1 MDTENLAVY
10 INDCT
15 SQGLYPRLLTGGFVF
30 VTLNFL
36 SYRRMINMGICCDG
50 FMSFGFPLHWYAF
63 GGYVG
68 MTYIHWWKVALN
80 IIVGFL
86 MCLLTGRLFRGLIV
100 KIRFYVGPA

>member
-1 MDTENLAVY
+1 WQFISMIVQVRAYT
-10 INDCT
+10 I
-15 SQGLYPRLLTGGFVF
+15 GFLTGGLVF
-30 VTLNFL
+30 VMLNFL
-36 SYRRMINMGICCDG
+36 RYRRLINMTICCDG
-50 FMSFGFPLHWYAF
+50 FLSFGFSFQWYTF

-68 MTYIHWWKVALN
+68 ITFFSLVKVALN